1 MVTHRRRRAGPD
13 GDVALDAADRGRGG
27 ARRSRAMNQQR
38 LEELESERQFLLQSL
53 RDLDAEHDAG
63 DVDEHDYA
71 TLRDGYT
78 SRAAA
83 VLHQLEADAAPSTAA
98 AASSMGPRRPV
109 GRGRRR
115 GCRGGGWWVA
125 HSSGQRLPGDE
136 ISGGVGDPDS
146 VTALLSQARAALA
159 DGDAVTAVANYQRV
173 LDRNP
178 KDAEA
183 LTYSGWLLFI
193 GSADAAG
200 DVRADAVSAARQQL
214 DAAVV
219 ADPSYADPHCF
230 LAVIAANTDDASDA
244 DLATARD
251 EGERCLALDPP
262 ADARALVTQFLAGIS
277 DSSTPPSSTP

>member
-1 MVTHRRRRAGPD
+1 
-13 GDVALDAADRGRGG
+13 
-27 ARRSRAMNQQR
+27 MNQQR

-63 DVDEHDYA
+63 DVDDHDYA

-83 VLHQLEADAAPSTAA
+83 VLHQLEADAAPSTPRPRRRWGRVALWAAVVVAVAA
-98 AASSMGPRRPV
+98 A
-109 GRGRRR
+109 
-115 GCRGGGWWVA
+115 GGWWVA

-159 DGDAVTAVANYQRV
+159 QGDAVTAVANYQRV

-200 DVRADAVSAARQQL
+200 DVRADAVSAARHQL

-230 LAVIAANTDDASDA
+230 LAVIAANTDDPSDA

-277 DSSTPPSSTP
+277 DSSTPPSSTA